1 MGILIIVISAYILEP
16 LGFTVTSVFL
26 LFTYGMLLG
35 EKRWLRNLIL
45 SIIISLFLY
54 LFFGVLLQVNLP
66 RGTVPFLRDFALML
80 EGLFG

>member
-1 MGILIIVISAYILEP
+1 LGILIIVISAYILEP